1 MSDGGGGGEDDT
13 EEDIFGDWGEP
24 MGNDPE
30 ALADIIAETIAETW
44 GDTWGDPQDSIS
56 DTWGDTWGDT
66 GDAMD
71 LGGFADPTDPQGDWG
86 SIDWDS
92 LADLINDP
100 VHDPFGN
107 YDPNK
112 DQDRPG
118 FNHLGHPPQQTI
130 NEFITQPAVAMPP
143 LNMASPFGF
152 PNAFVGS
159 IATNPNAAAP
169 DWPGADFGGRFGAI
183 ADTTFAPGQN
193 PDWGA
198 PAQSTH
204 APTNPNSNQVNQVAL
219 NPEQPTQT
227 IHNVALENPMPQA
240 DPRGGPTQVAQGPN
254 VDVVGWNDFNSIDAQ
269 APPAA
274 SQVAS
279 NTNTGL
285 PGGMTPAS
293 GVGVPGFAPH
303 GGVSD
308 PDRDP
313 SNPGASIAGGPIGHS
328 DAGGLIDPR
337 VSYMVGLRG
346 HDDDGA
352 LRGSFTNY
360 LARTNPADRD
370 WVGRTRMDANGQVG
384 LVGMGREGD
393 TGIGNT
399 LFEPTHTRDPQ
410 GNPVAH
416 QAQWD
421 DRMAQFGFRNPN
433 PTQQQT
439 DDNTQRSAMIRAL
452 LGLG

>member
-13 EEDIFGDWGEP
+13 EDAWGDAFDAWGDP

-56 DTWGDTWGDT
+56 DTWGDTWGEPQDSV
-66 GDAMD
+66 GDFSFGD
-71 LGGFADPTDPQGDWG
+71 LGGFENIDWAGFDWG
-86 SIDWDS
+86 SIDPAGLPGNAS
-92 LADLINDP
+92 P
-100 VHDPFGN
+100 TSMVHDPFGN

-130 NEFITQPAVAMPP
+130 NEFITQPAVA
-143 LNMASPFGF
+143 
-152 PNAFVGS
+152 PNFDWV
-159 IATNPNAAAP
+159 TNPTQV
-169 DWPGADFGGRFGAI
+169 ADIGGRFGAI
-183 ADTTFAPGQN
+183 NDTTFAVGQN

-198 PAQSTH
+198 PAQTQSTH
-204 APTNPNSNQVNQVAL
+204 AQTNPNSNQVNQVAL
-219 NPEQPTQT
+219 SPEQPTQT
-227 IHNVALENPMPQA
+227 IHNVALENPMPPS
-240 DPRGGPTQVAQGPN
+240 DPRGRDFEVQVVSPGQFNTIDQQAGPPT
-254 VDVVGWNDFNSIDAQ
+254 
-269 APPAA
+269 
-274 SQVAS
+274 QVAS

-285 PGGMTPAS
+285 PGGMSPAS

-313 SNPGASIAGGPIGHS
+313 SNPGMSLAGGPIGHS